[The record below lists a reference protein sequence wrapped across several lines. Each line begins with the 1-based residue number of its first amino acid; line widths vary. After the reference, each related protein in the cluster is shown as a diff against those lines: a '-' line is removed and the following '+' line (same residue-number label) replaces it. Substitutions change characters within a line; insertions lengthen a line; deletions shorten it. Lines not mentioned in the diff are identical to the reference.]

1 MNMGKRFSD
10 GKIALVTGG
19 AQGLGKGIALRLAAE
34 GYRLALAD
42 IDEVRLRESG
52 AEVGGETLA
61 LRVDVADEACVA
73 QALADTRARFGRLDV
88 LVNCAGI
95 LGLVD
100 NRPPLVEDTPLDVWQ
115 RVIGVN
121 LTGPF
126 LMCRAAV
133 PLMRESGGGRI
144 VNIASRAARVRSG
157 DPAYAASKGGLLT
170 FSRYLAG
177 EVAKH
182 GITVNCVAPSRVETP
197 MTSSIGGDAV
207 MAAKIA
213 ETPLGRIGA
222 IEDVAGAVAFLV
234 STDAAFM
241 TGAILDVNGGSF
253 MQ

>member
-1 MNMGKRFSD
+1 MDNKFTEGKV
-10 GKIALVTGG
+10 ALVTGG

-34 GYRLALAD
+34 GYRLVLVD
-42 IDEVRLRESG
+42 IDAARLDEAR
-52 AEVGGETLA
+52 AEVKAELA
-61 LRVDVADEACVA
+61 LRVDVADEQSVG
-73 QALADTRARFGRLDV
+73 QALEQVRGKFGRLDV

-95 LGLVD
+95 LGLVG
-100 NRPPLVEDTPLDVWQ
+100 NRPPLVESTPLDVWQ

-170 FSRYLAG
+170 FSRFLAG
-177 EVAKH
+177 EVAKS
-182 GITVNCVAPSRVETP
+182 GITVNCVTPSRVETP
-197 MTSSIGGDAV
+197 MTQGIGGDAV

-213 ETPLGRIGA
+213 ETPLGRIGSVDD
-222 IEDVAGAVAFLV
+222 IAGAVAFLV
-234 STDAAFM
+234 SPDAAFM